1 MLLDKIYRL
10 LQYSTMSTNNKEL
23 NISSTDDI
31 EGINE
36 IDDDASFDDTKGV
49 CSRITESNC
58 TVQFCNPKLQDPQKK
73 QVSIDVTKAL
83 LVLGF
88 DSWSGVVEGKYQ

>member
-1 MLLDKIYRL
+1 
-10 LQYSTMSTNNKEL
+10 MSTNNKECS
-23 NISSTDDI
+23 ISSIDDI

-36 IDDDASFDDTKGV
+36 IDNDANFDVTKVV
-49 CSRITESNC
+49 CSRITESNF
-58 TVQFCNPKLQDPQKK
+58 TVQFSNPKLQDPQKK